1 MDLLKTIVEQ
11 SLLFFPFA
19 LGIYLSFCILRT
31 TDMTTEGSFVL
42 GAGVF
47 ARLSSDLHP
56 LACLGI
62 AMCSGVLAGMG
73 VSRIQ
78 AHDKINSLMAGI
90 IGLFILY
97 SVNFQVMGR
106 PNISLVSIA
115 KMPSLYFVILII
127 MITLLIG
134 LLMLSRLGLLLRA
147 FGNNQIL
154 LGALGKNVEGYRMLG
169 LSLSNALTALCG
181 ALTAQANGYADL
193 GMGFGM
199 TLTGIS
205 AVIIG
210 QRMIT
215 ALFPYSLFNVFR
227 EISACFLGVMIYF
240 LAINSLLSYG
250 VDPIYLKC
258 VLGIVLIF
266 LLRGKKYAPY

>member
-1 MDLLKTIVEQ
+1 MDLIKTILEQ
-11 SLLFFPFA
+11 SVLFFPFA

-47 ARLSSDLHP
+47 ARLSAQMHP
-56 LACLGI
+56 ALCLIMAMISGI
-62 AMCSGVLAGMG
+62 LAGIG

-78 AHDKINSLMAGI
+78 AHEKINSLMAGI
-90 IGLFILY
+90 IALFILY

-106 PNISLVSIA
+106 PNISLSSMTKIPYVY
-115 KMPSLYFVILII
+115 L
-127 MITLLIG
+127 LLIVLG
-134 LLMLSRLGLLLRA
+134 IIIFISLLLMSRVGLLLRA
-147 FGNNQIL
+147 FGTNQML
-154 LGALGKNVEGYRMLG
+154 LGALGKNVEGYRTLG
-169 LSLSNALTALCG
+169 LALSNALTALCG

-210 QRMIT
+210 QRVLT
-215 ALFPYSLFNVFR
+215 VFFPFTLFNMLR
-227 EISACFLGVMIYF
+227 ELFACFLGVMIYF
-240 LAINSLLSYG
+240 LAINLLLSYG
-250 VDPIYLKC
+250 LDPIYLKC

-266 LLRGKKYAPY
+266 LLRSR